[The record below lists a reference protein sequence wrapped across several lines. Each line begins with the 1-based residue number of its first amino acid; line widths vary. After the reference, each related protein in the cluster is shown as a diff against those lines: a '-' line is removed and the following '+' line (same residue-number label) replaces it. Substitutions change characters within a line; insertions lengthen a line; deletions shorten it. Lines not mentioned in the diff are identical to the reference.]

1 MTITY
6 VDRSAEQR
14 RTRLLYSL
22 VTIIFGI
29 GISILA
35 TLQVYELGLHPT
47 IKALLQVAGF
57 LILMLPIFVLMQA
70 YLEPTLKNRISN
82 QSKLRQNALNDEIN
96 QLRSETQL
104 ALHEIKE
111 NIEALHNKFDHNP
124 TAELIP
130 DELRNDLASEIRA
143 QIERRGSDAILDEIE
158 SRASDRAFQ
167 ALSKEV
173 DFSQLTL
180 ARERIETEIF
190 DLGRRGNLNLML
202 GGITSLVGLIIL
214 GISVYFQTTGKDE
227 TLTLLNYFLPRAGLA
242 LMIQIFAYFFLSLY
256 RNSLQEIKYFQN
268 EVTNIEA
275 KYAALGAAMRTKDNE
290 IIKTVLTS
298 FSTTERNHILLKN
311 QTTVELEK
319 AKAEQGNN
327 AATLKILTEFV
338 SGKIGS
344 NEK

>member
-1 MTITY
+1 MSITY
-6 VDRSAEQR
+6 VDRTEEQR

-22 VTIIFGI
+22 ILIIVAI
-29 GISILA
+29 GISIIA
-35 TLQVYELGLHPT
+35 TLQFYNLGLHPAL
-47 IKALLQVAGF
+47 KALLQVAGF

-70 YLEPTLKNRISN
+70 YLEPTLKNRVSN

-96 QLRSETQL
+96 KLRSETQL
-104 ALHEIKE
+104 ALDEIKE
-111 NIEALHNKFDHNP
+111 NIETLHEKFDQNS
-124 TAELIP
+124 TADLVPE
-130 DELRNDLASEIRA
+130 EFRNDLASEIRA
-143 QIERRGSDAILDEIE
+143 QIERRASDAILDDIE
-158 SRASDRAFQ
+158 SRASDRAFES
-167 ALSKEV
+167 LSQEV

-190 DLGRRGNLNLML
+190 DLGRRGNLNLIL
-202 GGITSLVGLIIL
+202 GGMTSLVGLIIL
-214 GISVYFQTTGKDE
+214 GISVYFQTTGNDE

-290 IIKTVLTS
+290 IIKSVLAS

-319 AKAEQGNN
+319 AKAEQGSN

-344 NEK
+344 NDK